1 MLKRCRMERLQ
12 YGAALA
18 LLAAPAGVASAL
30 AQNAGAGAGEGPPQA
45 AAESLLDLLI
55 KGGPVMVPLALC
67 SVIAVTV
74 AILRLFTLRRRTIIP
89 DNFMVGLL
97 DVSGPSPEA
106 QEKAVAYCERV
117 DGPVGRIFR
126 AGIINLPRGEG
137 SAEKA
142 IEDAGGREV
151 DKLKRSLR
159 PLSMVASISPLL
171 GLLGTVYGMIGAF
184 QTAALVGMGKAD
196 VLAKGIY
203 EALVT
208 TAAGL
213 TIAIPAIL
221 LYQYFNG
228 RVDRLVDEIDDMGI
242 RFMEHLLRRNRAE

>member
-1 MLKRCRMERLQ
+1 MT
-12 YGAALA
+12 
-18 LLAAPAGVASAL
+18 LAAWAAAGL
-30 AQNAGAGAGEGPPQA
+30 ARAQDVPPEVPDME
-45 AAESLLDLLI
+45 AAESLLDLLM

-74 AILRLFTLRRRTIIP
+74 AIVRVFTLRRRVIIP
-89 DNFMVGLL
+89 ANFMSGLL
-97 DVSGPSPEA
+97 EVSGPSAEA
-106 QEKAVAYCERV
+106 QDKAVAYCERV
-117 DGPVGRIFR
+117 DAPVGRIFR
-126 AGIINLPRGEG
+126 AGIVNAPRGEG
-137 SAEKA
+137 AAEKA
-142 IEDAGGREV
+142 IEDAGFREV

-159 PLSMVASISPLL
+159 PLSIVASVSPLL

-184 QTAALVGMGKAD
+184 QTAAMVGMGKAD

-213 TIAIPAIL
+213 TIAIPTLL

-228 RVDRLVDEIDDMGI
+228 RVDRLVDEIDEMGI
-242 RFMEHLLRRNRAE
+242 SFMEHLLRRNRAE